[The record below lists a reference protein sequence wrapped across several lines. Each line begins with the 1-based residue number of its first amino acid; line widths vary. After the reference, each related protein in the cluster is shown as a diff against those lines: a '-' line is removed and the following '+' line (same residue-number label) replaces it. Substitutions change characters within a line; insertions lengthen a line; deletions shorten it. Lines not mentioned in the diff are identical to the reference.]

1 MTPMDVDLNQLR
13 TQIDSID
20 EKLVALLNER
30 AYCVLEIGRYKQQ
43 NQREVYEPQREALVM
58 ANVAHC
64 NHGPLPVEEL
74 ATIYTAI
81 LAAMRRLQSPDML
94 ERS

>member
-1 MTPMDVDLNQLR
+1 MTPIDLNQLR

-20 EKLVALLNER
+20 QKLVELLNER

-43 NQREVYEPQREALVM
+43 TQRAVYDTQREAAVM
-58 ANVAHC
+58 TNVARS
-64 NHGPLPVEEL
+64 NKGPLPEEEL
-74 ATIYTAI
+74 TTIYAAI
-81 LAAMRRLQSPDML
+81 LAAMRRLQSPDLL